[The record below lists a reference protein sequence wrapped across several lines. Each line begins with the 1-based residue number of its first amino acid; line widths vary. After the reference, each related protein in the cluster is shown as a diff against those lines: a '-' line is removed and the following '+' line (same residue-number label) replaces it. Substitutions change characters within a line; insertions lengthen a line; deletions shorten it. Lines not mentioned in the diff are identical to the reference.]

1 MIELQT
7 HSGFYRCE
15 AYGFAEWLVEIQG
28 LIQKGYEFDFESNSN
43 YPMQIGHIYTAI
55 LKPKQEPN
63 EYTTGGLIPDEQKL
77 VGEQPSEQRVYPG
90 GSPDTPE
97 MTPEPV
103 ENVLP
108 VDKVEDTGKD
118 ARPSIWDSLEPVT
131 RAQLDQEQSDVALE
145 ETIVPKQETDT
156 GKLEVDQPA
165 KRGPKPKN
173 K

>member
-55 LKPKQEPN
+55 LKPKQSEP
-63 EYTTGGLIPDEQKL
+63 K
-77 VGEQPSEQRVYPG
+77 VYPG

-97 MTPEPV
+97 MTTEPTDPV
-103 ENVLP
+103 LPDKQAETLPVLP
-108 VDKVEDTGKD
+108 VEEAVV
-118 ARPSIWDSLEPVT
+118 P
-131 RAQLDQEQSDVALE
+131 QETTVA
-145 ETIVPKQETDT
+145 KQETD
-156 GKLEVDQPA
+156 QPV
-165 KRGPKPKN
+165 KRAYVSKGNGTGPKPKN
-173 K
+173 